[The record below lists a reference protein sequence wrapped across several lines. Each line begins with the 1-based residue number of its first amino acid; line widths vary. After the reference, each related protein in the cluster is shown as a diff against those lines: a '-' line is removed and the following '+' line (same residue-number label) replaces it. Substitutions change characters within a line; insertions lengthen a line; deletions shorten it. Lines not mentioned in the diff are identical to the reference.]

1 MLLGETQ
8 ESLKRERP
16 GLRLRL
22 PSSLP
27 PRRSK
32 MREGRNGEEE
42 EEEDEDAD
50 RRARRASASP
60 IFKQETCTM
69 PHGVV
74 RLPTIMIPRS
84 MIKHCTNDAKQA
96 IKQWYVGFTGTSIHP
111 GYSN

>member
-32 MREGRNGEEE
+32 MRGGRNGEEE
-42 EEEDEDAD
+42 EEEEAKRRAD
-50 RRARRASASP
+50 RRA
-60 IFKQETCTM
+60 T
-69 PHGVV
+69 
-74 RLPTIMIPRS
+74 PRVWRPFDFS
-84 MIKHCTNDAKQA
+84 FQLNSS
-96 IKQWYVGFTGTSIHP
+96 FS
-111 GYSN
+111 

>member
-32 MREGRNGEEE
+32 MRGGRNGEEE
-42 EEEDEDAD
+42 EEEETKRRAD
-50 RRARRASASP
+50 RRA
-60 IFKQETCTM
+60 T
-69 PHGVV
+69 
-74 RLPTIMIPRS
+74 PRGWEPLLS
-84 MIKHCTNDAKQA
+84 TPSESY
-96 IKQWYVGFTGTSIHP
+96 WG
-111 GYSN
+111 